1 MKKKEV
7 PFVNQGSQLE
17 FQVLQFNVPPLRP
30 PPLPVQ
36 STNYIP
42 TSLFF
47 SFALLAP
54 NQGLKQR
61 TLVCHSNDLKWVSNM
76 SQWVSQSFRTG
87 GFDLAMLK
95 LSASSV
101 ALELN
106 EQRKVSYIWNRAKTI
121 SNGNLG
127 TKEMINKKLESYFR
141 WWHMHRLYQ

>member
-95 LSASSV
+95 LSARWV
-101 ALELN
+101 ALLLN
-106 EQRKVSYIWNRAKTI
+106 EQRKDSYNANNSTKTI
-121 SNGNLG
+121 SNGNIG
-127 TKEMINKKLESYFR
+127 TKEMINKKHESDCGT
-141 WWHMHRLYQ
+141 MVVSIAP